1 MSPDVLS
8 REQQSALE
16 RLARAGVGSSYY
28 LAGGV
33 GLALRLA
40 HRRSTDFDFFCP
52 DKGPVLPL
60 RDVLMALTGFRV
72 LDERAGTLHG
82 ELDGVKVSF
91 LAYPYPLLDPTQPIV
106 AGIPV
111 ASLHDLAAMKL
122 SAIISRG
129 RRRDFMDLHAIC
141 RLMDLE
147 EVVSAFRRK
156 SGAMGY
162 NPLTIA
168 KALVYFSDAEQDP
181 VPVLLQ
187 PCDWNEVKRFFEIEV
202 RRLWP

>member
-1 MSPDVLS
+1 
-8 REQQSALE
+8 
-16 RLARAGVGSSYY
+16 
-28 LAGGV
+28 
-33 GLALRLA
+33 
-40 HRRSTDFDFFCP
+40 
-52 DKGPVLPL
+52 
-60 RDVLMALTGFRV
+60 MALTGFRV